1 MRCGARAAEGGELG
15 ITLRDLDRDARSA
28 MAGLK
33 LLIAGGG
40 TGGHVFPALA
50 VAREWMARGEGRE
63 AVIVGSERGIEMKL
77 VPRAGLPLE
86 TIRVGPLKGIR
97 GARLARGFA
106 LLLPALSDSLGI
118 LRRHRFA
125 VALGV
130 GGYAS
135 GPMMLAA
142 RLRSVPTVI
151 FEPNVDPGF
160 TNRVLA
166 HVVTRIATAHAA
178 TAARLGGKARA
189 TGCPVRPEFFRT
201 ASRVH
206 QAPFR
211 LLITGGSQGAR
222 AINRAVVSSLDR
234 FTERKQVIFVVH
246 QTGEADYN
254 AVRQAYEQRGLAA
267 EVVPFLENMAEA
279 FAQADLILCRAGAIT
294 VAEAAAA
301 GRAAIFIPFEAATES
316 HQLQNARMMAAAGA
330 ARLIREPELSPER
343 LAGEIFSL
351 LDDPV
356 RLSQM
361 EQAARRLARPD
372 AARAIVDLL
381 EEVARP

>member
-1 MRCGARAAEGGELG
+1 MP
-15 ITLRDLDRDARSA
+15 
-28 MAGLK
+28 GLK

-63 AVIVGSERGIEMKL
+63 AVMVGSKRGIEMKL

-97 GARLARGFA
+97 GARLARGLA

-125 VALGV
+125 AALGV

-151 FEPNVDPGF
+151 FEPNVAPGF

-166 HVVTRIATAHAA
+166 RIVTRMATAHPA
-178 TAARLGGKARA
+178 TAARWGAKARA
-189 TGCPVRPEFFRT
+189 TGCPVRPEFFR
-201 ASRVH
+201 APAREH
-206 QAPFR
+206 HAPFR
-211 LLITGGSQGAR
+211 LLVTGGSQGAR
-222 AINRAVVSSLDR
+222 AINRAVLGSLDR
-234 FTERKQVIFVVH
+234 FAERKQAIFVVH

-254 AVRQAYEQRGLAA
+254 AVRQAYELRGLAA
-267 EVVPFLENMAEA
+267 EVVPFLENMAEE
-279 FAQADLILCRAGAIT
+279 FARADLILARAGAIT
-294 VAEAAAA
+294 VAETAAA
-301 GRAAIFIPFEAATES
+301 GRAAVFIPFEAATES
-316 HQLQNARMMAAAGA
+316 HQLENARMMVAAGA
-330 ARLIREPELSPER
+330 ARMLREPELAADR
-343 LAGEIFSL
+343 LAAEVLAL
-351 LDDPV
+351 LDHPAE
-356 RLSQM
+356 LSQM
-361 EQAARRLARPD
+361 ERAARRLARPD
-372 AARAIVDLL
+372 AARALVDLL